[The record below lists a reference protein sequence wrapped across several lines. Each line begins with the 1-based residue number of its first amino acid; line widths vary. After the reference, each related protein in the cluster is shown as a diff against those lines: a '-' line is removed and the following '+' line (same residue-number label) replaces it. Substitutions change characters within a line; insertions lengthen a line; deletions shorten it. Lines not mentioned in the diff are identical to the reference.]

1 MVLLFKTGVVKVAP
15 VPILPVP
22 LAFVYQVYGGVLLLA
37 VNVVELPAQMV
48 VVPVTV
54 GAGGVE
60 FTVTVTETQLTLKIP
75 FEKFLAK

>member
-1 MVLLFKTGVVKVAP
+1 
-15 VPILPVP
+15 
-22 LAFVYQVYGGVLLLA
+22 VYGGVPLLA

-54 GAGGVE
+54 GAGGIG

-75 FEKFLAK
+75 LEKFLAK